1 MTLAL
6 LFALHL
12 AHAQDGDDARA
23 RELYD
28 NGATLYDE
36 GRYEDAVAAFEE
48 AYRLSKRPA
57 LLFNIAN
64 ALERLARYDEALDVL
79 SRYRA
84 YAPADERET
93 LDRRITMLERRAT
106 EQKAAAAAAPPPP
119 PPAPAAVVVATP
131 TPEPTKTTLFRPLPL
146 AVSGAGLV
154 ALGIGAGLGG
164 GAVGAHTEAAD
175 GCAPDAGGAL
185 RCSSSTAA
193 ALDAERGDALAA
205 DILMI
210 TGALGLGGGIA
221 LGLWGEGGPLMLGPG
236 YVAIQGQF

>member
-93 LDRRITMLERRAT
+93 LDRRITMLERRAV
-106 EQKAAAAAAPPPP
+106 EQRAAAAAAPPAAPT
-119 PPAPAAVVVATP
+119 PAPVVVASP
-131 TPEPTKTTLFRPLPL
+131 APEPAKATLFRPLPL
-146 AVSGAGLV
+146 AVSGAGLA

-164 GAVGAHTEAAD
+164 VSLGAHTQAAD

-185 RCSSSTAA
+185 RCSSASAA
-193 ALDAERGDALAA
+193 ALDAERGEALAA

-221 LGLWGEGGPLMLGPG
+221 LGLWGDGGPLMLGPG
-236 YVAIQGQF
+236 YVSVQGQF

>member
-12 AHAQDGDDARA
+12 AYAQDGDDARA

-36 GRYEDAVAAFEE
+36 GRYEDAVSAFEE

-93 LDRRITMLERRAT
+93 LDRRITMLERRAV
-106 EQKAAAAAAPPPP
+106 EQKAAVVATPPHAPT
-119 PPAPAAVVVATP
+119 PAPVVVATAA
-131 TPEPTKTTLFRPLPL
+131 PEPAKTSLFRPLPL

-164 GAVGAHTEAAD
+164 VALGAHTQAAV

-185 RCSSSTAA
+185 RCSSSAA
-193 ALDAERGDALAA
+193 ATLDAERGDALAA

-210 TGALGLGGGIA
+210 TGALGLGGGLA
-221 LGLWGEGGPLMLGPG
+221 LGLWGDGGPLMLGPG